1 MFIHRIEDSTGTGP
15 YGPNNLWHLDLHE
28 AHSLDGREEDRH
40 TPYRDPLLR
49 MWQGATPW
57 RELRKYYFGCISL
70 EDLTWWFKTFLP
82 RLDRT
87 GFFVATYEVE
97 GGDWKDEIKYDE
109 ANRPLIIHG
118 TRQVAFLRK
127 DATRVS
133 TRSIASLGSTSLV
146 ISNWINDACM
156 I

>member
-1 MFIHRIEDSTGTGP
+1 MFIHRIEDITGTGP
-15 YGPNNLWHLDLHE
+15 YGANNPWRLDLQE
-28 AHSLDGREEDRH
+28 AHSSDGPEEDRQ
-40 TPYRDPLLR
+40 TPYQDPLLR

-57 RELRKYYFGCISL
+57 RELQKYYFGCVSL
-70 EDLTWWFKTFLP
+70 KDLTWWFKTFLP

-87 GFFVATYEVE
+87 GFFVSTYEIE
-97 GGDWKDEIKYDE
+97 GGNEEEGVRYDE
-109 ANRPLIIHG
+109 ANLPFILRG
-118 TRQVAFLRK
+118 TFQVAFLRK
-127 DATRVS
+127 NATRVS

>member
-1 MFIHRIEDSTGTGP
+1 MFIHRIEDLTGTGP
-15 YGPNNLWHLDLHE
+15 YGYNNPWHRDLQE
-28 AHSLDGREEDRH
+28 AHSFDGPEEDRQ
-40 TPYRDPLLR
+40 TPNQDPLMR
-49 MWQGATPW
+49 MWQGAVPW
-57 RELRKYYFGCISL
+57 REIRKYYFGCSSL

-87 GFFVATYEVE
+87 GFFVSTYEVE
-97 GGDWKDEIKYDE
+97 GGDWKDDIRYDGVDL
-109 ANRPLIIHG
+109 PKVLMG

-127 DATRVS
+127 DATLIS
-133 TRSIASLGSTSLV
+133 TRPIASLGSTSLV

>member
-15 YGPNNLWHLDLHE
+15 YGPNNPWHLDLQE
-28 AHSLDGREEDRH
+28 AHSFDGREEDRQA
-40 TPYRDPLLR
+40 PNQDPLMG
-49 MWQGATPW
+49 MWQGAASW
-57 RELRKYYFGCISL
+57 RELTKYYFGCSSL
-70 EDLTWWFKTFLP
+70 EDLTWWFRTFLP

-97 GGDWKDEIKYDE
+97 GGDWKDEIKYDGVDL
-109 ANRPLIIHG
+109 PKVLMG

-127 DATRVS
+127 DATLIS